1 MFVIKKA
8 KSRTEFLL
16 HKRSIEKFIIPV
28 MSINLRNII
37 INLSPELMEITE
49 EIRLKRNQPLMIV
62 GGNMDFFIDKNGQA
76 VQSKDLG
83 YMVKKE
89 DIIKTLN
96 LITDNSVYAFEEEIK
111 HGFITIKGGHR
122 VGLCGKTV
130 IQDGRIKTIKNI
142 SSLNIR
148 IAREI
153 IGCSNTVIKYIIK
166 PPDTVYN
173 TLIVSPPQ
181 CGKTTMLRD
190 IARQL
195 SDGCKKLGFRGV
207 KVGIVDER
215 SEIASCYMGKPQKRV
230 GVRTDVLDG
239 CPKAL
244 GMILL
249 IRSMSP
255 QVIVVDEIGSREDVC
270 SIGEAINAGT
280 KLITSVHGAS
290 MEELMRRPAVNE
302 LIAQRVFERIV
313 FLSNKKGPGSIEKII
328 NGIDGSILYRGF

>member
-16 HKRSIEKFIIPV
+16 HKRNIEKFIIPV
-28 MSINLRNII
+28 MSINLRSII
-37 INLSPELMEITE
+37 TNLSPELMEITE
-49 EIRLKRNQPLMIV
+49 EIRLKKNQPLMIV
-62 GGNMDFFIDKNGQA
+62 GGNADFFIDKNGQA
-76 VQSKDLG
+76 VQSRDLG
-83 YMVKKE
+83 YIVKEE

-111 HGFITIKGGHR
+111 HGFVTIKGGHR

-130 IQDGRIKTIKNI
+130 IEDGKIKTIKNI

-153 IGCSNTVIKYIIK
+153 IGCSDTVIKYVIK
-166 PPDTVYN
+166 PPDAIYN

-215 SEIASCYMGKPQKRV
+215 SEIASCYRGEPQKRV

-255 QVIVVDEIGSREDVC
+255 RVIVVDEIGRSEDVC
-270 SIGEAINAGT
+270 SIGEAVNAGT

-290 MEELMRRPAVNE
+290 MEELMRRPAVKE
-302 LIAQRVFERIV
+302 LIAQKVFERIV

-328 NGIDGSILYRGF
+328 NGIDGNILYKGL